1 MSDQSTTRF
10 LTGMLR
16 RGARP
21 MAQIGPGLGTSLAR
35 TTSAAPEDFSLRPPR
50 AEHTVHFDESQDF
63 HLRRRMESF
72 PSPRR
77 EGHAEA
83 DSLEKSHLNFPKA
96 DATAVDSDSPMTESL
111 SEKAVFEAAAPDLAP
126 SLAPEAGT
134 AFHSTRRERQRHS
147 GGMDKEV
154 ERVFPDLVESLPDSF
169 NEVSSPLSSAH
180 GEEYGTGRSLL
191 LNPREAVPPA
201 SLELRRPPREFRIIE
216 PALPARPVQS
226 GGLDGLAGS
235 ASGKESNQSPSQS
248 ERTPSRGEAR
258 FQSATTT
265 VFEENRESPGP
276 GEAQTSHISIES
288 TFESGRREAP
298 KTEARRR
305 EFYSA
310 PADEI
315 SPKESRR
322 RHGGQFH
329 QERGARVTINRLDIQ
344 IINQQPPAPP
354 QAAPRAS
361 ASATDAQ
368 YGVDRQL
375 LGRFDLS
382 R

>member
-21 MAQIGPGLGTSLAR
+21 MAQIGPGSRTSLAQM
-35 TTSAAPEDFSLRPPR
+35 TPSAPEDFSLRPPR
-50 AEHTVHFDESQDF
+50 AEHPVHFDESQDF

-83 DSLEKSHLNFPKA
+83 DSLEKSHLNFTKA

-111 SEKAVFEAAAPDLAP
+111 SEEAVFKAAAPDLAS

-134 AFHSTRRERQRHS
+134 AFHSTRRETQSHS

-154 ERVFPDLVESLPDSF
+154 ERVSHDLVKSLPDSF
-169 NEVSSPLSSAH
+169 NEASSPLSSAH
-180 GEEYGTGRSLL
+180 GEEYGTGRPLL
-191 LNPREAVPPA
+191 LDPRETVPPA
-201 SLELRRPPREFRIIE
+201 SLELQRPPREFRIIE

-226 GGLDGLAGS
+226 DGLAGS

-265 VFEENRESPGP
+265 VFEEHRESPGP
-276 GEAQTSHISIES
+276 GEAQTPHISIES

-305 EFYSA
+305 EVYTA

-315 SPKESRR
+315 SLKESRWR
-322 RHGGQFH
+322 QGGQFH

-382 R
+382 G

>member
-21 MAQIGPGLGTSLAR
+21 MAHIGPGSGTSLAR
-35 TTSAAPEDFSLRPPR
+35 MTSSPPEDFSLRPPR
-50 AEHTVHFDESQDF
+50 ADHPVHLEESQDF
-63 HLRRRMESF
+63 PLRRRMESF
-72 PSPRR
+72 PSPRQ
-77 EGHAEA
+77 EWHAES
-83 DSLEKSHLNFPKA
+83 DSVEKSHLNFPKA
-96 DATAVDSDSPMTESL
+96 DATAVDSDSSMTESL
-111 SEKAVFEAAAPDLAP
+111 SEEAVFEAAAPDLAS

-134 AFHSTRRERQRHS
+134 AFHSTRLVTENQS
-147 GGMDKEV
+147 GGMNREV
-154 ERVFPDLVESLPDSF
+154 GRVSHDPVESLPDSF

-180 GEEYGTGRSLL
+180 GQEYGTGRSLL
-191 LNPREAVPPA
+191 LDSRETVPPA
-201 SLELRRPPREFRIIE
+201 SLERQRPPREFRIIE

-226 GGLDGLAGS
+226 GGLDGMAGS
-235 ASGKESNQSPSQS
+235 ASGKESNRNPSQG
-248 ERTPSRGEAR
+248 ERTPPREEAR
-258 FQSATTT
+258 FQSVATT
-265 VFEENRESPGP
+265 VFEEHRESPGP

-288 TFESGRREAP
+288 TFEPGRREAP
-298 KTEARRR
+298 KAEARRR

-310 PADEI
+310 PTDEI
-315 SPKESRR
+315 FPKESRR
-322 RHGGQFH
+322 RHGGQLH

-382 R
+382 G